1 MTENEFLLYDRLQKI
16 KSIINKYGED
26 NFYQSYSGGKD
37 SVVLSS
43 LLDMACPG
51 NKIPRVYANTGIEY
65 NMIIDFVKK
74 EQSKDHTWDLIIL
87 KPKTPIKPMLDHEGY
102 PFKSKFHSRAVW
114 EYQTGRKN
122 NVLCTEYRN
131 RTSIWN
137 SRKCPNKLLY
147 QFNNDWNDIK
157 ISDKCCDR
165 LKKEPLH
172 NYMKE
177 SGRKI
182 AIIGIMP
189 AEGGRREKAKCI
201 VFSGKNIKAFQPLV
215 PVDKAWEDWFIK
227 AYNIDICDIYKPP
240 YNFERTGCKG
250 YPFALHLQKEL
261 DTLEKYFPGER
272 KQCELIWKP
281 VYEEYR
287 RLGYRLRKT
296 GEGQQLTIDD
306 FNA

>member
-74 EQSKDHTWDLIIL
+74 EQLKEHSWDLIIL
-87 KPKTPIKPMLDHEGY
+87 KPKTPIKPMLDSEGY
-102 PFKSKFHSRAVW
+102 PFKSKFHSRAVR

-122 NVLCTEYRN
+122 NVSCTEYRN
-131 RTSIWN
+131 RTSVWN
-137 SRKCPNKLLY
+137 SCKCPNKLLY

-157 ISDKCCDR
+157 ISDRCCDR

-172 NYMKE
+172 NFAKE

-189 AEGGRREKAKCI
+189 AEGGRREKAKCV
-201 VFSGKNIKAFQPLV
+201 VFSGKNLKSFQPLV
-215 PVDKAWEDWFIK
+215 PVNKAWEDWFIK

-250 YPFALHLQKEL
+250 CPLALHLQKDL
-261 DTLEKYFPGER
+261 DILEKYFPGER

-287 RLGYRLRKT
+287 RLGYRLRKY
-296 GEGQQLTIDD
+296 GEGHQLTIND